1 MREGLVTV
9 YSFFLSF
16 SRFEFLLGGDGGF
29 VAHAGGLIH
38 GTLASICLSLVDL
51 LGLVTFLFFLYALY
65 FDFCEQCIRK
75 TALIPLVHRFC
86 RFCISCDYFTAY
98 KRLVNGIEALEGVDV
113 PRIFLDF
120 VLLGQ

>member
-16 SRFEFLLGGDGGF
+16 TRFEFLLGGDSGF